1 MSSLPRAPPS
11 LLIGRLRTR
20 HVQSVRLV
28 VRPARREIR
37 AFGCSSSDNLE
48 NHPWANERRLR
59 FYRQGIEFSRGTP
72 AQRTVPLP
80 VSERVECPT
89 ALGIVP

>member
-1 MSSLPRAPPS
+1 
-11 LLIGRLRTR
+11 
-20 HVQSVRLV
+20 VQPVRLV
-28 VRPARREIR
+28 VRPTRREIR
-37 AFGCSSSDNLE
+37 AIGCSSSNNLE
-48 NHPWANERRLR
+48 SHPRANERRLG

-72 AQRTVPLP
+72 VQRTVPPP